1 MEINDLDGRTF
12 DSDQFQ
18 ATWTNLESEN
28 RIILGFV
35 ILKKSS
41 YFSPFSVF
49 SKIQFIV
56 SITFVAV
63 AKL

>member
-41 YFSPFSVF
+41 FFSPFPVYF
-49 SKIQFIV
+49 KIQFIV

-63 AKL
+63 ATL